1 MNGDKDSVDLPES
14 LFKAREALED
24 AIQGRSA
31 GDPSESEKVAIKG
44 LERCV
49 D

>member
-1 MNGDKDSVDLPES
+1 MSDDKVSVGLPEY

-31 GDPSESEKVAIKG
+31 GDPSESEKVAIEG

-49 D
+49 G